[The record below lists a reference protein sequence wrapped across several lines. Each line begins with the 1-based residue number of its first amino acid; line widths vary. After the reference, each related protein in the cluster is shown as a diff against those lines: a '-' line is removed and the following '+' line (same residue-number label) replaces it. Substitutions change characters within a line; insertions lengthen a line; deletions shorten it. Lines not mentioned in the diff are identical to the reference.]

1 MIELGQKV
9 KDNITGFT
17 GIAIAKCEY
26 LNGCISI
33 EVKPTKLDKDGK
45 MLGAQ
50 WIDEQRL
57 TVKSKA
63 TTGGP
68 QDTPPDM
75 CVGLQDIPE

>member
-1 MIELGQKV
+1 MIVLGDKV
-9 KDNITGFT
+9 KDNITGFE

-33 EVKPTKLDKDGK
+33 EVKPTKLDEDGE
-45 MLGAQ
+45 MLKAQ

-57 TVKSKA
+57 TVRSKA

-68 QDTPPDM
+68 QNIPPSSDTPN
-75 CVGLQDIPE
+75 